1 MVKVTAKTPKRRHW
15 RRHDVFNG
23 NWTYLT
29 SGSSVSVVNFE
40 HVIADWEL
48 SSCIF
53 SRIIEWLEKS
63 NTRINTRHSKA
74 NRLNKNLSN
83 VRH

>member
-53 SRIIEWLEKS
+53 SRIKNNRMIGKIKHSNKYKTFESKS
-63 NTRINTRHSKA
+63 IK
-74 NRLNKNLSN
+74 
-83 VRH
+83 